1 MNKEGVDVQRWSSY
15 GPDRGPTPEDV
26 QSDIELIAGKGP
38 QWVSLSPH
46 DSSDEMINAFR
57 TKFGT
62 RFHDLRVGEAQVI
75 AGARP

>member
-1 MNKEGVDVQRWSSY
+1 
-15 GPDRGPTPEDV
+15 
-26 QSDIELIAGKGP
+26 
-38 QWVSLSPH
+38 
-46 DSSDEMINAFR
+46 MINAFR